1 MAMLRQVKPA
11 YRLFDEG
18 VVFLLRGNAVPSFST
33 FNSSTVF
40 ARQQQQQKSESNNK
54 VKENNN
60 NSKLGGDK
68 RPSIDE
74 ATIRRLER
82 LALVGFEFKQSK
94 RVLEEAIAFAERL
107 RTVHIDETVRPMYS
121 TLENDC
127 IHLRDDVVQ
136 HDVDRREILRN
147 AAVLEEEYFVAPLTT
162 SKEKEK
168 AVLKTVGSHFL
179 SLSERMFVYGSQGKL
194 MLKNLEEHWFSHCVT
209 MPHYN
214 VFPCDTIADTLQQ
227 LRSNSMDML
236 PFALATLG
244 TSSKSVWNES
254 LLSVGKVPSHRIAK
268 INVFVDASDS
278 KDLLHKKQR
287 ERKVWWRK
295 LAQHPSRFVLAE
307 AKKTRNLDVTEIEA
321 QFPFGNIIV
330 ETITHYPGV
339 RKLYPQTENNKDN
352 VMDVHMIEHIASMD
366 WGCLALFCDSHMLN
380 KSTRAYIHPKLCP
393 YKITFHI
400 GKQENETDSDIE
412 DLNRFVLYLNNML
425 RTRGIS
431 TILTNTEQI
440 VEMCLIPYV
449 VSVDKTSLKNG
460 VVHVKNRSTTLS
472 EAVHITDLVKY
483 ISLRS
488 S

>member
-162 SKEKEK
+162 SKEKE
-168 AVLKTVGSHFL
+168 
-179 SLSERMFVYGSQGKL
+179 SE
-194 MLKNLEEHWFSHCVT
+194 
-209 MPHYN
+209 
-214 VFPCDTIADTLQQ
+214 
-227 LRSNSMDML
+227 
-236 PFALATLG
+236 
-244 TSSKSVWNES
+244 SK
-254 LLSVGKVPSHRIAK
+254 
-268 INVFVDASDS
+268 
-278 KDLLHKKQR
+278 Q
-287 ERKVWWRK
+287 
-295 LAQHPSRFVLAE
+295 
-307 AKKTRNLDVTEIEA
+307 
-321 QFPFGNIIV
+321 
-330 ETITHYPGV
+330 
-339 RKLYPQTENNKDN
+339 
-352 VMDVHMIEHIASMD
+352 
-366 WGCLALFCDSHMLN
+366 
-380 KSTRAYIHPKLCP
+380 
-393 YKITFHI
+393 
-400 GKQENETDSDIE
+400 
-412 DLNRFVLYLNNML
+412 
-425 RTRGIS
+425 
-431 TILTNTEQI
+431 
-440 VEMCLIPYV
+440 
-449 VSVDKTSLKNG
+449 
-460 VVHVKNRSTTLS
+460 
-472 EAVHITDLVKY
+472 
-483 ISLRS
+483 
-488 S
+488 